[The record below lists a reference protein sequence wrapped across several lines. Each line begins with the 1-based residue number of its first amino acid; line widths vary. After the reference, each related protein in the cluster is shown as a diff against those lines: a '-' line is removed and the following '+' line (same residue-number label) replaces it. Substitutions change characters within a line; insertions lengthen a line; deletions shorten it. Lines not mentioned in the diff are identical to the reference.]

1 MFICLSY
8 AILRHINI
16 SECRYRIK
24 ISRVSTGATF
34 LSYNGLLP
42 QVLSLLDRRV
52 CSSLGYLISQLLC
65 RAQIPTLITHRF
77 DKTLIQLLGQ
87 RH

>member
-1 MFICLSY
+1 MFICLSN
-8 AILRHINI
+8 AILRNTNI
-16 SECRYRIK
+16 SEFRYCIK

-42 QVLSLLDRRV
+42 QVLSLGRV

-65 RAQIPTLITHRF
+65 RAQIPTLLTRRF